1 MKRFL
6 ILMLCLGF
14 TQVAIAVDRDAER
27 GKAGFAICAACHGMN
42 GEGNQAMNAPANGG
56 QDEWY
61 VSRQLQ
67 NFRAGTRGAH
77 AEDVYGAQMRPMALS
92 LADDQ
97 AVADVAAYVATL
109 PAPTPAKTVEGDAA
123 AGKNAYA
130 VCVACHGANGEGN
143 VSLNAPRL
151 SNQHDW
157 YVVRQLQNFKSGV
170 RGTHKG
176 DVYGAQM
183 RPMAMVLTSDQ
194 AVNDVVAY
202 ISTLGE

>member
-1 MKRFL
+1 
-6 ILMLCLGF
+6 MLCLGF
-14 TQVAIAVDRDAER
+14 SQFAMAADGDAER
-27 GKAGFAICAACHGMN
+27 GKAAFEICAACHGMN
-42 GEGNQAMNAPANGG
+42 GEGNQAMNAPASGG

-77 AEDVYGAQMRPMALS
+77 AEDVYGAQMRPMALT

-109 PAPTPAKTVEGDAA
+109 PAPTPAITVEGDAA

-130 VCVACHGANGEGN
+130 ICVACHGANGEGN
-143 VSLNAPRL
+143 ISLNAPRL

-157 YVVRQLQNFKSGV
+157 YIVRQLQNFKKGI

-183 RPMAMVLTSDQ
+183 RPMAMVLANDQ
-194 AVNDVVAY
+194 AVNDVTAY
-202 ISTLGE
+202 ISTLGQ

>member
-6 ILMLCLGF
+6 TVMLCLGF
-14 TQVAIAVDRDAER
+14 VQSALAADGDAER
-27 GKAGFAICAACHGMN
+27 GKAAFAICAACHGMN
-42 GEGNQAMNAPANGG
+42 GEGNQAMNAPASGG

-77 AEDVYGAQMRPMALS
+77 AEDVYGAQMRPMALT

-109 PAPTPAKTVEGDAA
+109 PAPTPAITVEGDAA

-130 VCVACHGANGEGN
+130 ICVACHGANGEGN
-143 VSLNAPRL
+143 ISLNAPRL

-157 YVVRQLQNFKSGV
+157 YIVRQLQNFKKGI

-183 RPMAMVLTSDQ
+183 RPMAMVLANDQ
-194 AVNDVVAY
+194 AVNDVTAY
-202 ISTLGE
+202 ISTLGQ

>member
-6 ILMLCLGF
+6 FVMLCLGM
-14 TQVAIAVDRDAER
+14 TQMAMAADGDAER
-27 GKAGFAICAACHGMN
+27 GKAAFAICAACHGMD

-61 VSRQLQ
+61 VSRQLA

-109 PAPTPAKTVEGDAA
+109 PAPSPAKTVEGDVA

-130 VCVACHGANGEGN
+130 ICVACHGANGEGN

-157 YVVRQLQNFKSGV
+157 YIARQLQNFKTGV
-170 RGTHKG
+170 RGTHQG

-183 RPMAMVLTSDQ
+183 RPMAMVLANDQ
-194 AVNDVVAY
+194 AVNDVTAY
-202 ISTLGE
+202 IATLGE

>member
-1 MKRFL
+1 MKRL
-6 ILMLCLGF
+6 ILLMLCIGLL
-14 TQVAIAVDRDAER
+14 QSAIAADGDAEK
-27 GKAGFAICAACHGMN
+27 GKTAFAICAACHGQN

-97 AVADVAAYVATL
+97 AVADVAAYIATL
-109 PAPTPAKTVEGDAA
+109 PAPSPAKTIDGDVA
-123 AGKNAYA
+123 AGEKAYA
-130 VCVACHGANGEGN
+130 ICIACHGANGEGN

-157 YVVRQLQNFKSGV
+157 YIARQLQIFKTGV

-183 RPMAMVLTSDQ
+183 RPMAMVLANDQ
-194 AVNDVVAY
+194 AVNDVTAY

>member
-1 MKRFL
+1 MKQLVIMVF
-6 ILMLCLGF
+6 CLG
-14 TQVAIAVDRDAER
+14 VVHSAIAADGDAER
-27 GKAGFAICAACHGMN
+27 GKTAFVICAACHGQN

-67 NFRAGTRGAH
+67 NFRAGTRGSH
-77 AEDVYGAQMRPMALS
+77 AEDVYGAQMRPMAQT

-109 PAPTPAKTVEGDAA
+109 PAPSPATTIEGDAA

-130 VCVACHGANGEGN
+130 ICIACHGANGEGN

-157 YVVRQLQNFKSGV
+157 YIVRQLQNFKKGV
-170 RGTHKG
+170 RGAHKG

-183 RPMAMVLTSDQ
+183 RPMAMVLANDQ
-194 AVNDVVAY
+194 AINDVTAY